1 MSYTLSDKCYRQVD
15 YLAFLNAPPI
25 QNDRFLGQIRKQSL
39 NAMIHLSTVG
49 VNELPLLAQSEPG
62 CEPTSAVS
70 KKRILHSQAIPPNA
84 HADLLGLI
92 LVPKKRFG
100 HKVDEHA
107 YFG

>member
-70 KKRILHSQAIPPNA
+70 KKRILHSQAIPHMP
-84 HADLLGLI
+84 HADLTGLI